1 MKSDYKFSNLLGTV
15 YRQGNLVFTPDGTGL
30 LSPVGNRVSF
40 FDLVKNT
47 SFTFPYEHRRNI
59 TCIALN
65 QQGSLLLTVSDD
77 GKAILVNF
85 KRRTVIHHFN
95 FNDVVSDIQF
105 SPDSQYFAINIG
117 SRLEVWAIPAG
128 DTNSSR
134 SFAPFVRHKR
144 YEGHFAEI
152 TSITWSDDSRF
163 FLTTS
168 KDLTCRVWSLMEKDK
183 GASATLGG
191 HRDTITNAFFSQDQ
205 ETIYTV
211 SKDGACFEWRY
222 EDGDDDSDEGDDS
235 DVMRP
240 ESKPES
246 TEGAVSRPESSSS
259 GASPGWTITDRH
271 YFNQQSVL
279 KCSAFHA
286 ASNILVVGFANGSF
300 AMYELPSMTQIQT
313 MSVSQHGIDYVTI
326 NATGEW
332 MALGASKLGQLLV
345 WEWQSESYILKQ
357 QGHFDSMN
365 SLVYSPDGS
374 KVVTA
379 SEDGKIK
386 LWDTSSGFCLVT
398 FTEHSAAVTALEF
411 SRKGNVLF
419 SASLDGSVRAWDLIR
434 YRNFRT
440 FAAPDRVQFSSLA
453 VDPSGEVVCAGSLDN
468 FDIYVWSVQTSQLLD
483 TLAGHEG
490 PVSCLSF
497 GAEIANAS
505 ILASASWDHTV
516 RVWNIFARTQTVE
529 PFQLT
534 SDVLQVVMRPDSKQL
549 SVSTLNGEITIW
561 DIEEGKQV
569 GGIDGAKDI
578 SGGRHSSDR
587 FSAKNSARSKYFT
600 CMTYSA
606 DGKCL
611 IAGGNSR
618 FICLYDVASAVL
630 LKRFEISRNMSL
642 EGTLDYLNSKN
653 MTEAGALNLI
663 NDPDASDWED
673 RVDDTLPGVVRGD
686 KSKRRTRPEIRTTAI
701 KFSPTGRQ
709 FAAASTEGLLMYS
722 IDDELMFDPFD
733 LDVDVTPQTTLQA
746 LSNKEYLIAL
756 VMAHRLNVPRLIQR
770 VYESIP
776 VDTIE
781 RVSRGLPV
789 VYLDRF
795 LRFLA
800 SASESTPH
808 AEFHLRW
815 IKAVITAHGRHMAQ
829 RKHEYAQVLRA
840 VQKFVTRVN
849 KEVARLAGVNG
860 YSAEYLLGQPGN
872 QSHVMDSG
880 HVTSPSEVLVP
891 IEQDNDDD
899 EESSDDSDDDSG
911 WFGPESKNDAFA
923 QMDVDSDSD
932 DE

>member
-1 MKSDYKFSNLLGTV
+1 MKADYKFSNLLGTV
-15 YRQGNLVFTPDGTGL
+15 YRQGNLVFTPDGTAL
-30 LSPVGNRVSF
+30 LSPVGNRVSY

-65 QQGSLLLTVSDD
+65 QQGSLMLTVSDD

-117 SRLEVWAIPAG
+117 SRLEVWAIPS
-128 DTNSSR
+128 DTNSR

-168 KDLTCRVWSLMEKDK
+168 KDLTCRVWSLMEKDN
-183 GASATLGG
+183 GAASTLGG

-211 SKDGACFEWRY
+211 SKDGACFEWAY
-222 EDGDDDSDEGDDS
+222 DDGEDEENEDEDNF
-235 DVMRP
+235 
-240 ESKPES
+240 
-246 TEGAVSRPESSSS
+246 A
-259 GASPGWTITDRH
+259 GWKIKDRH
-271 YFNQQSVL
+271 YFHQQSVL

-286 ASNILVVGFANGSF
+286 ASNILVVGFANGTF

-326 NATGEW
+326 NKTGEW

-357 QGHFDSMN
+357 QGHFDAMN

-398 FTEHSAAVTALEF
+398 FSEHSAAVTALEF

-440 FAAPDRVQFSSLA
+440 FAAPERVQFSSLA

-549 SVSTLNGEITIW
+549 SVSTLNGEITVW

-569 GGIDGAKDI
+569 GSIDGAKDI

-618 FICLYDVASAVL
+618 FICLYDVQSSVL
-630 LKRFEISRNMSL
+630 LKRFEVSRNMSL

-663 NDPDASDWED
+663 NDPDGSDWED

-733 LDVDVTPQTTLQA
+733 LDVDVTPQSTLEA
-746 LSNKEYLIAL
+746 LANKEYLIAL
-756 VMAHRLNVPRLIQR
+756 VMAHRLNVPRLIQK
-770 VYESIP
+770 VYENIP

-800 SASESTPH
+800 SATESTPH

-849 KEVARLAGVNG
+849 KEIARLAGTNS
-860 YSAEYLLGQPGN
+860 YSAQYLLGGKPEQRRLT
-872 QSHVMDSG
+872 DT
-880 HVTSPSEVLVP
+880 VTTIDNGEVLVP
-891 IEQDNDDD
+891 IEVEEDQESGSDSDSDD
-899 EESSDDSDDDSG
+899 EEG

-923 QMDVDSDSD
+923 KMEVDSEDEED